1 MNESKNGQQNN
12 SEEIAAE
19 ICAGDISDNLIDTD
33 GDDAGNVDKAD
44 DIGMGGADNEAV
56 NAADCDNTDAGDD
69 SAVTDK
75 KSKLKALL
83 KKITQFLFNPHML
96 ICFGIAW
103 LITNGWSYIFVAVG
117 TWLKIRWMQVVGG
130 AYMSFLWFP
139 FTPEKLVTLII
150 AVFLLKLMFPKDEK
164 TLKVLHDE
172 LETLKNKFRTKKAER
187 AEKKGKKK

>member
-1 MNESKNGQQNN
+1 MNESNNGQQNS

-33 GDDAGNVDKAD
+33 GDDGNVDKAN
-44 DIGMGGADNEAV
+44 DIGMGGAGNEAV
-56 NAADCDNTDAGDD
+56 SVANGDSSEAGDA

-75 KSKLKALL
+75 KGKLKALL
-83 KKITQFLFNPHML
+83 KKITQFIFNPHLL

-139 FTPEKLVTLII
+139 FTPEKLITLII